1 MKKVLIVEDQ
11 RMPRENMERILLDSG
26 KYALSASVN
35 GADVALAVCRREQID
50 LILMDVCTA
59 GNKDGIEAATEI
71 KAEFP
76 GIKIIIVTSMVEVG
90 YLKRAKEA
98 KVDSFWY
105 KDISPE
111 NLIDVIE
118 RTMAGESIFLLGPP
132 GVAKSMVGRRLKLA
146 FRNASAFEYLMS
158 RFSTPDEI
166 FGPVSISKLKDEDT
180 YERIVDGYLPS
191 ATIAFLDEIWK
202 AGPAIQ
208 NALLTIINE
217 KIYRNGQFSIHVPLK
232 GLVAASNELPA
243 QGQGLEA
250 LWDRFLI
257 RCLVGGIEDMGE
269 FDRMISS
276 TDETEPVVDEQL
288 QITDEEY
295 IRWEKEMAAIKI
307 HYSIFEVIH
316 ALKDR
321 IEQYNLQIQ
330 NEGGVSSPLYV
341 SDRRWKKMVKL
352 LKASAFLNGSDTIR
366 LSDCTLLSY
375 CLWSEMDQMEAAEEM
390 VNAAIQKSAEGYLL
404 NIKGLEQDIEEL
416 KDRQSSE
423 HSLREVNDPGIQVID
438 TYYYQVEGVRM
449 KERLLIFAADYQHLD
464 QTGKLFYLHKDKYKA
479 NCCILKKYDSILHAK
494 VPRNKIYTLKKG
506 LRSIYINNYEYHLMC
521 YEDCPP
527 PPPEPEQEDFG
538 TKYKSVAE
546 ALDRVEKDWSGL
558 LDAETEYYEKHLF
571 LSEKQRASMRRML
584 RHQKN
589 TIDRYKNDLNE
600 MADAYRKENQEYK
613 VERSEDNLFSGTER

>member
-1 MKKVLIVEDQ
+1 MNTLK
-11 RMPRENMERILLDSG
+11 PRIASLLQQLNERVFEKEHI
-26 KYALSASVN
+26 
-35 GADVALAVCRREQID
+35 VALALLSAV
-50 LILMDVCTA
+50 
-59 GNKDGIEAATEI
+59 
-71 KAEFP
+71 
-76 GIKIIIVTSMVEVG
+76 
-90 YLKRAKEA
+90 
-98 KVDSFWY
+98 
-105 KDISPE
+105 
-111 NLIDVIE
+111 
-118 RTMAGESIFLLGPP
+118 AGESIFLLGPP

-217 KIYRNGQFSIHVPLK
+217 KIYRNGQFSIRVPLK
-232 GLVAASNELPA
+232 GLIAASNELPA

-250 LWDRFLI
+250 LWDRFLL

-527 PPPEPEQEDFG
+527 PPPEPEPEDFG
-538 TKYKSVAE
+538 AKYKSVAE
-546 ALDRVEKDWSGL
+546 ALDRVEKGL
-558 LDAETEYYEKHLF
+558 SLIH
-571 LSEKQRASMRRML
+571 
-584 RHQKN
+584 
-589 TIDRYKNDLNE
+589 I
-600 MADAYRKENQEYK
+600 
-613 VERSEDNLFSGTER
+613 

>member
-1 MKKVLIVEDQ
+1 MNTLK
-11 RMPRENMERILLDSG
+11 PRIASLLQQLNERVFEKEHI
-26 KYALSASVN
+26 
-35 GADVALAVCRREQID
+35 VALALLSAV
-50 LILMDVCTA
+50 
-59 GNKDGIEAATEI
+59 
-71 KAEFP
+71 
-76 GIKIIIVTSMVEVG
+76 
-90 YLKRAKEA
+90 
-98 KVDSFWY
+98 
-105 KDISPE
+105 
-111 NLIDVIE
+111 
-118 RTMAGESIFLLGPP
+118 AGESIFLLGPP

-571 LSEKQRASMRRML
+571 LSEKQRASMRMML

>member
-1 MKKVLIVEDQ
+1 MNTLK
-11 RMPRENMERILLDSG
+11 PRIASLLQQLNERVFEKEHI
-26 KYALSASVN
+26 
-35 GADVALAVCRREQID
+35 VALALLSAV
-50 LILMDVCTA
+50 
-59 GNKDGIEAATEI
+59 
-71 KAEFP
+71 
-76 GIKIIIVTSMVEVG
+76 
-90 YLKRAKEA
+90 
-98 KVDSFWY
+98 
-105 KDISPE
+105 
-111 NLIDVIE
+111 
-118 RTMAGESIFLLGPP
+118 AGESIFLLGPP

-217 KIYRNGQFSIHVPLK
+217 KIYRNGQFSIRVPLK
-232 GLVAASNELPA
+232 GLIAASNELPA

-250 LWDRFLI
+250 LWDRFLL

-288 QITDEEY
+288 HITDEEY

-330 NEGGVSSPLYV
+330 NEGGVSFPLYV

-527 PPPEPEQEDFG
+527 PLPEPEPEDFG
-538 TKYKSVAE
+538 AKYKSVAE

-571 LSEKQRASMRRML
+571 LSERQRASMRRML

-613 VERSEDNLFSGTER
+613 VERSEDDLFSGTER